1 MNKTDIQMLFD
12 YNRWANALILD
23 TVARLTPEQ
32 LTEDLAT
39 SHRSVH
45 ATLTHILAAEW
56 IWLMRCRGV
65 SPKALLDP
73 NDFPDLDS
81 LKRRWAEV
89 EQAQQG
95 LIDEMTDERLDSL
108 IAYTNTRGEQWEYPL
123 GQIMQHVFNHSTYH
137 RGQITAMLR
146 QLGAEVV
153 MTDFLVYMDKI
164 ARSA

>member
-1 MNKTDIQMLFD
+1 MNKQDIATLFD
-12 YNRWANALILD
+12 YNRWANAQMLD

-32 LTEDLAT
+32 LRRDLAT
-39 SHRSVH
+39 SHHSVH
-45 ATLTHILAAEW
+45 ETLTHILAAEW

-73 NDFPDLDS
+73 NDFADLDA

-89 EQAQQG
+89 EQGQQE
-95 LIDEMTDERLDSL
+95 LIDELSDERLDGL
-108 IAYTNTRGEQWEYPL
+108 IAYTNTRGEHWEYPL
-123 GQIMQHVFNHSTYH
+123 GQILQHVFNHSTYH
-137 RGQITAMLR
+137 RGQVTAMLR

-153 MTDFLVYMDKI
+153 MTDFLVYMDRL

>member
-1 MNKTDIQMLFD
+1 MNKQDIKTLFD
-12 YNRWANALILD
+12 YNRWANALMLD

-32 LTEDLAT
+32 LTKDLAT
-39 SHRSVH
+39 SHHSVH
-45 ATLTHILAAEW
+45 ETLTHTLAAEW

-73 NDFPDLDS
+73 NDFPGLDA

-89 EQAQQG
+89 EQGQRE
-95 LIDEMTDERLDSL
+95 LIDDLSDERLDGL
-108 IAYTNTRGEQWEYPL
+108 IAYTNTRGEHWEYPL
-123 GQIMQHVFNHSTYH
+123 GQILQHVFNHSTYH
-137 RGQITAMLR
+137 RGQVTAMLR

-153 MTDFLVYMDKI
+153 TTDFLVYMDKL